1 MYYIFEL
8 KNNLRIF
15 RYAETLLAYAEL
27 TLTTGDI
34 DGVSGADCL
43 NQVRDRA
50 FGDKNHRVALTL
62 ENIQQENHLEFV
74 GEGHRYYDV
83 VRWGITSVLH
93 VDNVPG
99 LNTSRDW
106 KPNNRYVAIPQAE
119 IDATKGTAF
128 ELKQNPGY

>member
-1 MYYIFEL
+1 M
-8 KNNLRIF
+8 
-15 RYAETLLAYAEL
+15 
-27 TLTTGDI
+27 

-50 FGDKNHRVALTL
+50 FRDQNHRVPLTL
-62 ENIQQENHLEFV
+62 ENIQKENHLEFV
-74 GEGHRYYDV
+74 GEGHRYYDI
-83 VRWGITSVLH
+83 VRWGITNVLH

-106 KPNNRYVAIPQAE
+106 KETNKYVAIPQAE
-119 IDATKGTAF
+119 IDATKGTEF